1 MKNIIE
7 QTRSILQTF
16 VDRVANGNYSKASTE
31 LGLDPGSGILRKWI
45 NGERIPNLSALA
57 PVFERMGVTL
67 NVPDERLLEYDFI
80 ARVAA
85 KAGAGAS
92 LETDG
97 AFEGWYAFRRD
108 FLATQHISPK
118 QSVLMMVTGDS
129 MEPTFF
135 HGDAILIDKSDIDVQ
150 EGKIYVV
157 TLGEELRVKRL
168 FKGVNGLILR
178 SDNQK
183 YPDISVTGPDLENF
197 VVHGRV
203 RWHGR
208 VL

>member
-1 MKNIIE
+1 
-7 QTRSILQTF
+7 
-16 VDRVANGNYSKASTE
+16 
-31 LGLDPGSGILRKWI
+31 
-45 NGERIPNLSALA
+45 
-57 PVFERMGVTL
+57 
-67 NVPDERLLEYDFI
+67 
-80 ARVAA
+80 
-85 KAGAGAS
+85 
-92 LETDG
+92 
-97 AFEGWYAFRRD
+97 
-108 FLATQHISPK
+108 
-118 QSVLMMVTGDS
+118 

-135 HGDAILIDKSDIDVQ
+135 HGDAILIDKSDIDVH

-183 YPDISVTGPDLENF
+183 YPDISVTGPDLESF